1 MLSSFP
7 LLWPNRLSKSE
18 SVKAQSVDQR
28 LLSNDKN
35 TKSKFK
41 TRSNVIR
48 KSNSTKNP
56 RTSLKRKLKRAVA
69 LNRNYQTKSMNP
81 SNVICMRSSL
91 RRLSSQ

>member
-7 LLWPNRLSKSE
+7 LLWPNRLSQSE
-18 SVKAQSVDQR
+18 SVKAYSVNQR
-28 LLSNDKN
+28 PLSNDKN
-35 TKSKFK
+35 IKSTFK

-48 KSNSTKNP
+48 KSNSTRNP
-56 RTSLKRKLKRAVA
+56 RTSSKRRLRRAVA

-81 SNVICMRSSL
+81 SSAICMRSSL